1 MRQRGAARMPRGVMR
16 NPKLR
21 EALKPGRQK
30 RAAPNINVMR
40 FRCDE
45 PKAKLR
51 HVFFMRQQ
59 PAFSRRMRD
68 GKGCSGGHGLAEK
81 FPQICHAAVRLDSYA
96 ALSRVRRVGRVIG
109 RERVRWRAHRSA
121 VHPD

>member
-1 MRQRGAARMPRGVMR
+1 MRRRAAARMPRGAMR
-16 NPKLR
+16 NPKPR
-21 EALKPGRQK
+21 EALKPGRHE

-51 HVFFMRQQ
+51 RVFFMRQE

-68 GKGCSGGHGLAEK
+68 GEGCRGCHRLAEM
-81 FPQICHAAVRLDSYA
+81 FPRICHAAVRLDSYA
-96 ALSRVRRVGRVIG
+96 AFVG
-109 RERVRWRAHRSA
+109 WAKTS
-121 VHPD
+121 

>member
-1 MRQRGAARMPRGVMR
+1 MRRRGAARMPRGVMR

-21 EALKPGRQK
+21 EAFKPGRQK

-40 FRCDE
+40 FRCDQ

-51 HVFFMRQQ
+51 RVFFMRQE

-68 GKGCSGGHGLAEK
+68 GEK
-81 FPQICHAAVRLDSYA
+81 NAAATD
-96 ALSRVRRVGRVIG
+96 
-109 RERVRWRAHRSA
+109 
-121 VHPD
+121 

>member
-1 MRQRGAARMPRGVMR
+1 MSRRDAARMPRGVMR

-21 EALKPGRQK
+21 EALKPRRQK

-51 HVFFMRQQ
+51 RGFFMRQE

-68 GKGCSGGHGLAEK
+68 GEGEGGCHGLAEML
-81 FPQICHAAVRLDSYA
+81 PRICHAAVRLDSYA
-96 ALSRVRRVGRVIG
+96 AFVEWAAELR
-109 RERVRWRAHRSA
+109 
-121 VHPD
+121 

>member
-1 MRQRGAARMPRGVMR
+1 MPRGVRR

-30 RAAPNINVMR
+30 QATPNINVMR

-51 HVFFMRQQ
+51 RVFFMRQEL
-59 PAFSRRMRD
+59 AFSRRMR
-68 GKGCSGGHGLAEK
+68 GGEK
-81 FPQICHAAVRLDSYA
+81 NAAAMD
-96 ALSRVRRVGRVIG
+96 
-109 RERVRWRAHRSA
+109 
-121 VHPD
+121 

>member
-1 MRQRGAARMPRGVMR
+1 MRRRGAARMPRGVMR

-21 EALKPGRQK
+21 EAVKPGRQQ

-51 HVFFMRQQ
+51 RG
-59 PAFSRRMRD
+59 FSCGKSRLFRGGCVTARD
-68 GKGCSGGHGLAEK
+68 
-81 FPQICHAAVRLDSYA
+81 AAVATEWRQNF
-96 ALSRVRRVGRVIG
+96 RRFATR
-109 RERVRWRAHRSA
+109 R
-121 VHPD
+121 